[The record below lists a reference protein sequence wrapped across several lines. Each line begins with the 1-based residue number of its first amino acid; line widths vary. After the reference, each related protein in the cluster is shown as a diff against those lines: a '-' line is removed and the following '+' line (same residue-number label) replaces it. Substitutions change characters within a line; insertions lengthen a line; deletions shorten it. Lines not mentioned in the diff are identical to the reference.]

1 MQAIGYKEP
10 AMALRGEIS
19 RGEAVELIKLGSRRY
34 AKRQMTWFR
43 RTKNALRIDWDEN
56 PDFEAARRLSTAFCT
71 TPVYYKYRITRREK
85 IICPSEKKE
94 LAKMQKTQNLQDIF
108 LNQARRDKSVVTMF
122 LMNGFQLH
130 GIVRGYDS
138 FTVILDSDGKQQL
151 IYKHAIS
158 TVVPPKPI
166 NLELDT

>member
-1 MQAIGYKEP
+1 MPGTRMTDATHYN
-10 AMALRGEIS
+10 RG
-19 RGEAVELIKLGSRRY
+19 G
-34 AKRQMTWFR
+34 RQQDR
-43 RTKNALRIDWDEN
+43 
-56 PDFEAARRLSTAFCT
+56 
-71 TPVYYKYRITRREK
+71 
-85 IICPSEKKE
+85 SEKKE
-94 LAKMQKTQNLQDIF
+94 LAEMQKTQNLQDIF

-166 NLELDT
+166 DLELDT